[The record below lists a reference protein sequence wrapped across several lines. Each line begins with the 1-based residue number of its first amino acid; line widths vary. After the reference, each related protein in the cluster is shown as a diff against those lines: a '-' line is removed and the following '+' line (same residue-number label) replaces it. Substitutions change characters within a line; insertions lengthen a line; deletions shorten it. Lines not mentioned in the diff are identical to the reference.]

1 MGSIPIAS
9 TNLRQ
14 GFGWQAIFLTE
25 IQKLIQE
32 NGLRRLPAIAQ
43 LNFVVILTQAT
54 AGLHTHLVNNLFRRS
69 FVWQPIFSYVRK

>member
-1 MGSIPIAS
+1 
-9 TNLRQ
+9 
-14 GFGWQAIFLTE
+14 
-25 IQKLIQE
+25 
-32 NGLRRLPAIAQ
+32 LRRLPAIAQ